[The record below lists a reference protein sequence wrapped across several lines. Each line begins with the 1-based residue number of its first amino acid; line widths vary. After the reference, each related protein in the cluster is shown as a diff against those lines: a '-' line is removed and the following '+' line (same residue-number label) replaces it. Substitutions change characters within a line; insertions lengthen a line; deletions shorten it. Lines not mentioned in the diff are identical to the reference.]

1 MNLILD
7 LIILVVFLL
16 CLWRGHK
23 NGFIKSFFGLFG
35 SIAAFILSSLLARP
49 AGTFLGEKFISPVME
64 KYLLSALSERIGTAV
79 ENLDFGALPSS
90 CDDILSHFGVTAESI
105 KEMLASESATVG
117 QSAVEQLSE
126 TVILPVSVSIG
137 YAVAYIVLFIVLSV
151 AIRIAV
157 KALDLVS
164 KLPVLNFSNK
174 TLGILMGAVWG
185 LFLAT
190 VFSCVLMYLEPM
202 IQGSENEFLRA
213 FDIEQTYLIR
223 FLSKIDLLGIF
234 SIK

>member
-7 LIILVVFLL
+7 LIILVVFLI

-35 SIAAFILSSLLARP
+35 SIAAFILSSLFAGPL
-49 AGTFLGEKFISPVME
+49 GTFLGESFFSPVME

-79 ENLDFGALPSS
+79 ENLDFSALPSS
-90 CDDILSHFGVTAESI
+90 CDDILSRFGVTAESV
-105 KEMLASESATVG
+105 KEMLVSESATVG

-126 TVILPVSVSIG
+126 TVILPGSVSIG
-137 YAVAYIVLFIVLSV
+137 YAVAHIVLFIVLSI
-151 AIRIAV
+151 AIRFAV
-157 KALDLVS
+157 KALDLVA

-174 TLGILMGAVWG
+174 TLGVLMGAVWG
-185 LFLAT
+185 LFLAII
-190 VFSCVLMYLEPM
+190 FSCVLVYLEPM
-202 IQGSENEFLRA
+202 MQGSENGFSSA

-234 SIK
+234 AVK